1 MQTWEASA
9 WKPLPC
15 RQGRHPGGP
24 CLILPG
30 TPQGHLSSWG
40 RTAGQTGAATEVGAA
55 EGPCPAASH
64 IGAAEGPC
72 PAASHT
78 RPSCQSGCRPEPSG
92 RAHRGQARLR
102 GASGKARGAWK
113 AGAPCLPDP
122 HPSAPRAR
130 AAPLHPAPPTPVRIL
145 CLPCPGGPP
154 MTAGGYGGTP
164 ATLLPT
170 LPGRGAVSQEGFSHH
185 RSSELL
191 PSLQLPG
198 QALLGPP
205 ALPRPRGWS
214 SSFRSSASEGV
225 SSGSL
230 NTHTSQNIFSS
241 QPSSPCLPSGPAAL
255 DSHGCRDFSRQQSP

>member
-1 MQTWEASA
+1 MELQKDPAQQLLTHARPARAGAGRNRLEERTGGRRGSEA
-9 WKPLPC
+9 
-15 RQGRHPGGP
+15 RQGRLGGP
-24 CLILPG
+24 GKLERPAFPTLTPLP
-30 TPQGHLSSWG
+30 L
-40 RTAGQTGAATEVGAA
+40 E
-55 EGPCPAASH
+55 
-64 IGAAEGPC
+64 
-72 PAASHT
+72 
-78 RPSCQSGCRPEPSG
+78 
-92 RAHRGQARLR
+92 RGQPP
-102 GASGKARGAWK
+102 STQ
-113 AGAPCLPDP
+113 PLP
-122 HPSAPRAR
+122 
-130 AAPLHPAPPTPVRIL
+130 PVRIL